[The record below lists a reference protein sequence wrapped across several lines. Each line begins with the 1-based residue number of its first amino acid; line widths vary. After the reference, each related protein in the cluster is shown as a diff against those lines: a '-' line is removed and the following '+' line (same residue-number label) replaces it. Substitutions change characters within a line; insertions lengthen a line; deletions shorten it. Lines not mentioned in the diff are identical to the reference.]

1 MSLRAMSIKSRVFEY
16 GNEKESSWPPQF
28 PEDNKGGHWYWDS
41 EAGCLKEGYPPDP
54 NPKFDTAPQVI
65 FDSMPP
71 TYHEKACRIVESRQE
86 WERLDKETGA
96 ITFGSI
102 KEPRKYIEK
111 GEKEK
116 AKELKQD
123 RRRASLEALRKVR
136 ADPKEIRQ
144 KFQKEAEK
152 QEEVA
157 KKSGLTKLL
166 KEAKVEI

>member
-1 MSLRAMSIKSRVFEY
+1 
-16 GNEKESSWPPQF
+16 
-28 PEDNKGGHWYWDS
+28 
-41 EAGCLKEGYPPDP
+41 
-54 NPKFDTAPQVI
+54 
-65 FDSMPP
+65 MPP

-136 ADPKEIRQ
+136 ANPKEIRQ